1 MIGIGIITLVIY
13 IAAILIINVVFK
25 RKMAE
30 AMVWTFLLIVAIGGI
45 FGHHN
50 PVTLAADGIQ
60 DAAGQEVVYASMAFV
75 FMAFIME
82 KTGVIQRL
90 IQILNS
96 VLGRLPGGSGYVS
109 TIASALFGMVSGSGS
124 GNASAVGSITIPA
137 RQSPRSVQ

>member
-1 MIGIGIITLVIY
+1 MIGIGIITLIIY

-75 FMAFIME
+75 FMA
-82 KTGVIQRL
+82 
-90 IQILNS
+90 
-96 VLGRLPGGSGYVS
+96 
-109 TIASALFGMVSGSGS
+109 
-124 GNASAVGSITIPA
+124 
-137 RQSPRSVQ
+137 